1 MKERSRKNNVF
12 ILMAKK
18 KKKVVRKKKRASRKK
33 HMAYY
38 CVRCGTESMKKVR
51 HNGTLME
58 KC

>member
-1 MKERSRKNNVF
+1 
-12 ILMAKK
+12 MAKK

-38 CVRCGTESMKKVR
+38 CVRCGAESMKKMR
-51 HNGTLME
+51 HHGKMME

>member
-1 MKERSRKNNVF
+1 
-12 ILMAKK
+12 MAKK

-38 CVRCGTESMKKVR
+38 CVRCGAESMKKMR
-51 HNGTLME
+51 HHGKMMG